1 MNPIT
6 SISTIPDSL
15 TFKKIWADKLFAPI
29 SYIADLAGDESHEIR
44 MLVAD
49 NPVTPLPIL
58 EMLAEDDHPDVRYT
72 MAENPNLPQHIL
84 KILLHDENP
93 YVAARAERTLKR
105 IEEDACLTYRNC
117 A

>member
-6 SISTIPDSL
+6 SISTLPDSL
-15 TFKKIWADKLFAPI
+15 TFKKIWADKLAAPV
-29 SYIADLAGDESHEIR
+29 SYIADLAGDESYEIR

-49 NPVTPLPIL
+49 NPVTPVPVL
-58 EMLAEDDHPDVRYT
+58 EMLAEDDHPDVRYR
-72 MAENPNLPQHIL
+72 MAENALLPPHIL

-93 YVAARAERTLKR
+93 YVVDRAQRTLQR
-105 IEEDACLTYRNC
+105 LEEDVRLGYRHC